1 MAKKITIL
9 SRSSFLAKVQTHLA
23 AQRIK
28 KIYKGKVEVIYS
40 ETIGD
45 ADKTAKAWEKHGFGI
60 FTNSLS
66 KSLIDKQCDIVI
78 HSFKDLP
85 VKNSIKT
92 SFVCLE
98 RDDPRDVL
106 LIKKKSIKQK
116 KLSIG
121 TSSPRRAYYL
131 KHLKKILPFSNFH
144 SLNIRG
150 NITTRL
156 LKVLEEPKYDGLFM
170 AKAAIDRVFKYGN
183 EVNAQECRKFK
194 KLFAQFEKI
203 VLPLSEFP
211 SAAAQGCIALEYR
224 SQDKTISALLK
235 KINHGQSEKDC
246 LEERNFL
253 GKWGG
258 GCSLNIGVTI
268 ENIAGR
274 RILFSRG
281 KDFKAKKYFHEKD
294 YLGLSKT
301 TKVKEIF
308 PNNLKNYQM
317 FKRSELAL
325 KDNLKNKN
333 LIITRANNLAAKNL
347 KGAKHITTSGVST
360 WQKVNKIGVLANSSF
375 DGFGEGYRPLEKHYF
390 DIQQKPIKLTYKG
403 NELNQNYTLTYHY
416 ELTPSINEA
425 TINNLFNATSFYWMS
440 FSAFELALKLRPEI
454 LHLRNACGPGNTFNE
469 IAKIIP
475 KNKLNVYLGY
485 EDFKKFE
492 LK

>member
-1 MAKKITIL
+1 MASKITIL
-9 SRSSFLAKVQTHLA
+9 SRSSFLAKVQTYLA
-23 AQRIK
+23 VQRIK
-28 KIYKGKVEVIYS
+28 KTYKGKVEIIYS

-45 ADKTAKAWEKHGFGI
+45 TDKTAKAWEKHGFGI

-66 KSLIDKQCDIVI
+66 KALIDKHCDIVI

-85 VKNSIKT
+85 VKNLIKT
-92 SFVCLE
+92 SFACLE

-116 KLSIG
+116 KLVIG
-121 TSSPRRAYYL
+121 TSSPRRVYYL
-131 KHLKKILPFSNFH
+131 RHLKKILPFSNFQ

-156 LKVLEEPKYDGLFM
+156 LKTIEEPKYDGLFM

-183 EVNAQECRKFK
+183 RVNTQETQKFK
-194 KLFAQFEKI
+194 KLFEQFEKI

-224 SQDKTISALLK
+224 SNDKAISALLN
-235 KINHGQSEKDC
+235 KINHARSEKDC
-246 LEERNFL
+246 REERNFL

-268 ENIAGR
+268 ENFIGK
-274 RILFSRG
+274 RILFCRG
-281 KDFKAKKYFHEKD
+281 KDFKAKKYFHDKK
-294 YLGLSKT
+294 YLDWSNI

-317 FKRSELAL
+317 FKRSELTL
-325 KDNLKNKN
+325 KNNLKNKN
-333 LIITRANNLAAKNL
+333 LIITRANNLAEKTL
-347 KGAKHITTSGVST
+347 KGVQHITTSGIST

-375 DGFGEGYRPLEKHYF
+375 DGFGEDYRPLEKHYF
-390 DIQQKPIKLTYKG
+390 ANRQKPTKLTYKG
-403 NELNQNYTLTYHY
+403 NKLNQNYTLAYHY
-416 ELTPSINEA
+416 KLTPSINEP

-440 FSAFELALKLRPEI
+440 FSAFELAVKLRPEI
-454 LHLRNACGPGNTFNE
+454 LHLRNACGPGNTFHQ
-469 IAKIIP
+469 IAKYIP